1 MDDGRGPTLMA
12 RESGHSHR
20 TMDAL
25 NAEDVAAYLR
35 EHPDF
40 LNQHAD
46 LVQHLTPPAMSHGNG
61 VADFQYF
68 MVERLRGELGRLKDQ
83 QRELISTTRANINN
97 QNRIHAAV
105 LFLLDAR
112 TFEQLIQTITTD
124 LAVLLDLD
132 VAALAVEANGA
143 EKPHVHTTG
152 VRVVESGT
160 VDGWLG
166 KRDVMLYSDLNGDPA
181 IFGAAAG
188 LVRSQALIR
197 IQVSEDTPAGL
208 LAFGS
213 RDPEMFHSGQGTEL
227 VCFLARVIERS
238 IRAWLDL
245 PE

>member
-1 MDDGRGPTLMA
+1 MGLDDGRGPTLMA

-20 TMDAL
+20 TMDTL
-25 NAEDVAAYLR
+25 NADDVAAYLR

-40 LNQHAD
+40 LTQHGD
-46 LVQHLTPPAMSHGNG
+46 LVQHLTPPAMAHGNG

-68 MVERLRGELGRLKDQ
+68 MVERLRGEVGRLKDQ

-132 VAALAVEANGA
+132 VAALVVETNGA
-143 EKPHVHTTG
+143 ERPHVHTTG
-152 VRVVESGT
+152 VRVVEAGT

-166 KRDVMLYSDLNGDPA
+166 KRDVMLYSDLHGDPA
-181 IFGAAAG
+181 IFGGGAG

-197 IQVSEDTPAGL
+197 IQVS
-208 LAFGS
+208 
-213 RDPEMFHSGQGTEL
+213 
-227 VCFLARVIERS
+227 
-238 IRAWLDL
+238 
-245 PE
+245 

>member
-1 MDDGRGPTLMA
+1 MFNLIRVEDGT
-12 RESGHSHR
+12 
-20 TMDAL
+20 
-25 NAEDVAAYLR
+25 
-35 EHPDF
+35 
-40 LNQHAD
+40 
-46 LVQHLTPPAMSHGNG
+46 
-61 VADFQYF
+61 
-68 MVERLRGELGRLKDQ
+68 LKDQ
-83 QRELISTTRANINN
+83 HREMKSTTRAKINN
-97 QNRIHAAV
+97 NNTINSAY
-105 LFLLDAR
+105 LILLDAR

-132 VAALAVEANGA
+132 VAALVVEVNGG
-143 EKPHVHTTG
+143 ERPHVHTTG
-152 VRVVESGT
+152 VRVVEAGT

-166 KRDVMLYSDLNGDPA
+166 KRGVMLYSDLYGDPA
-181 IFGAAAG
+181 IFGGAAG

>member
-1 MDDGRGPTLMA
+1 MA
-12 RESGHSHR
+12 RETGHIHKVADVL
-20 TMDAL
+20 T
-25 NAEDVAAYLR
+25 AEDVAAWLR

-40 LNQHAD
+40 LSQNSD
-46 LVQHLTPPAMSHGNG
+46 LVQHLTPPSVSHGKG
-61 VADFQYF
+61 VLDFQYF
-68 MVERLRGELGRLKDQ
+68 MVERLRGEVGRLKEQ

-132 VAALAVEANGA
+132 VAGLVVESNGSDI
-143 EKPHVHTTG
+143 PHVHASG
-152 VRVVESGT
+152 VRVVEPGT
-160 VDGWLG
+160 VIAWLG
-166 KRDVMLYSDLNGDPA
+166 KRVVVLYADTPGDPS
-181 IFGAAAG
+181 IFGGGAG

-227 VCFLARVIERS
+227 VCFLSRVIERS
-238 IRAWLDL
+238 IRAWLNL